1 MAKDWKEKISKLKI
15 DKYISDHVALL
26 WVGGFAQENDDY
38 LSDHVALLWVG
49 GTDLHEA
56 GQWRWQHSKQ
66 PVKVS

>member
-1 MAKDWKEKISKLKI
+1 MEKLLSKDWKEKILKLKI
-15 DKYISDHVALL
+15 TEKISKLRIDK
-26 WVGGFAQENDDY
+26 Y

-56 GQWRWQHSKQ
+56 GQWRWQPSKQ